1 MSNLNKLL
9 TKISVTLKKFN
20 GEKEAIKF
28 AYSQL
33 SSIEHD
39 KYKLLECRNK

>member
-9 TKISVTLKKFN
+9 TNISVTFNKFN

-33 SSIEHD
+33 SSIELD